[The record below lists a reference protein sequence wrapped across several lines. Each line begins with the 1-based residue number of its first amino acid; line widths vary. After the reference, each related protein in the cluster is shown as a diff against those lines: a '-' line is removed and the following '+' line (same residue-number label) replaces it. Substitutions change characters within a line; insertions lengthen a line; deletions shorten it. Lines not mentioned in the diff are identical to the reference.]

1 MRRLFIALIFLAC
14 SSAPPARGVLEG
26 ELAIPLS
33 GTIRGG
39 EKSSLSE
46 LRGKT
51 VVLVFWASWCG
62 PCMSE
67 IPHLNALVEEYGED
81 LKVLGINMGENEAM
95 VYMTQKQ
102 KGMAYESLMD
112 PKGEIASAWRVRK
125 LPLMLVVD
133 TEGRIRFRGV
143 GTEQQ
148 LKLLLD
154 SLVAS

>member
-1 MRRLFIALIFLAC
+1 
-14 SSAPPARGVLEG
+14 
-26 ELAIPLS
+26 
-33 GTIRGG
+33 
-39 EKSSLSE
+39 
-46 LRGKT
+46 
-51 VVLVFWASWCG
+51 
-62 PCMSE
+62 MSE